1 MIYACTTES
10 GDRRDLQVM
19 KRTLIILSSVLMIV
33 LLPAAGI
40 LLSGGDISYYMSFPP
55 ATRYV
60 IHGSFSLPVFLSL
73 TILIFLVLCHPVR
86 HIIRSTVAAG
96 DFSPGSLPWWGYA
109 GICSG
114 IISWIIAWTRLPLMH
129 SLQRWTF
136 VPLWISFIIVVN
148 ALCMKRTGRS
158 LLTHRR
164 AYILTLFPLSA
175 GFWWIFE
182 YLNRFTANWYYTGTG
197 ELSAAR
203 YFLEATVAFST
214 VLPAVM
220 STGELVKSYPQ
231 LYAGMDS
238 YMPVINRFSRITASV
253 TLSVPGIGLILVGIY
268 PEWLFPLLWI
278 SPLVIILSILALSGE
293 ETILCGISSGDWRVI
308 AVYSIAALICG
319 FFWEM
324 WNIESQAKWIY
335 SIPFV
340 HRFKIF
346 EMPVLGYAGYLPF
359 GLECAAVAGLFARKG
374 DELWR
379 FR

>member
-1 MIYACTTES
+1 M
-10 GDRRDLQVM
+10 
-19 KRTLIILSSVLMIV
+19 
-33 LLPAAGI
+33 PAAGI
-40 LLSGGDISYYMSFPP
+40 FLGGGDIAYYLSFPP
-55 ATRYV
+55 ATGYV
-60 IHGSFSLPVFLSL
+60 VHSSFSW
-73 TILIFLVLCHPVR
+73 LIFASLALVIVLVLYHPVVY
-86 HIIRSTVAAG
+86 INRSRVTTE
-96 DFSPGSLPWWGYA
+96 GSCPWLLPWWGYA

-114 IISWIIAWTRLPLMH
+114 SIAWIIAWTRLPLLH

-136 VPLWISFIIVVN
+136 VPLWISYIVVVN
-148 ALCMKRTGRS
+148 ALCMRRTGRS

-164 AYILTLFPLSA
+164 TYILALFPLSA

-182 YLNRFTANWYYTGTG
+182 YLNRFTSNWYYTGTG
-197 ELSAAR
+197 TLSPAR

-220 STGELVKSYPQ
+220 STAELVKSYPR
-231 LYAGMDS
+231 LYAGMES
-238 YMPVINRFSRITASV
+238 YLHIKSSPRITASV
-253 TLSVPGIGLILVGIY
+253 TFTISVIALMFVGVY

-278 SPLVIILSILALSGE
+278 SPLVVILSIQVIYSE
-293 ETILCGISSGDWRVI
+293 DTILCGISSGDWRVI

-374 DELWR
+374 EEPWR